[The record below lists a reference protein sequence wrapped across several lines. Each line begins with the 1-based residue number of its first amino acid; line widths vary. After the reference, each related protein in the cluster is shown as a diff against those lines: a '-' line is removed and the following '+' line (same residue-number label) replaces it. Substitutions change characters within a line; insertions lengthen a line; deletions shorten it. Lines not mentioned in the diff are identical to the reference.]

1 MKVAEFEENIK
12 KFSEIQNYA
21 PFVTFFF
28 ISWLGNTR
36 QATKTWRFSHLAL
49 TVVAWSE
56 KMLLS
61 QLTRWKQFNFLVI
74 IPIKWKKMSNTQG
87 AELTVRELL
96 QKRDVNDGDTQRA
109 DGCIYQAVVDS
120 QKNAK
125 IVEWVEIRSERTD
138 AQEFKHTC
146 LSAASIVVCLV
157 VIILLYFVV
166 KAINK

>member
-1 MKVAEFEENIK
+1 
-12 KFSEIQNYA
+12 
-21 PFVTFFF
+21 
-28 ISWLGNTR
+28 
-36 QATKTWRFSHLAL
+36 
-49 TVVAWSE
+49 
-56 KMLLS
+56 
-61 QLTRWKQFNFLVI
+61 
-74 IPIKWKKMSNTQG
+74 MSNTQG

-109 DGCIYQAVVDS
+109 DGRIYQAVVDS

-166 KAINK
+166 KSINK

>member
-1 MKVAEFEENIK
+1 MN
-12 KFSEIQNYA
+12 
-21 PFVTFFF
+21 
-28 ISWLGNTR
+28 
-36 QATKTWRFSHLAL
+36 
-49 TVVAWSE
+49 
-56 KMLLS
+56 
-61 QLTRWKQFNFLVI
+61 
-74 IPIKWKKMSNTQG
+74 NTQG

-109 DGCIYQAVVDS
+109 DGRIYQAVVDS

-157 VIILLYFVV
+157 VCILLYFVV
-166 KAINK
+166 KEVNK

>member
-1 MKVAEFEENIK
+1 
-12 KFSEIQNYA
+12 
-21 PFVTFFF
+21 
-28 ISWLGNTR
+28 
-36 QATKTWRFSHLAL
+36 
-49 TVVAWSE
+49 
-56 KMLLS
+56 
-61 QLTRWKQFNFLVI
+61 
-74 IPIKWKKMSNTQG
+74 MSNTQG

-109 DGCIYQAVVDS
+109 DGRIYQAVVDS

-157 VIILLYFVV
+157 VVILLYFAVRE
-166 KAINK
+166 INK

>member
-1 MKVAEFEENIK
+1 
-12 KFSEIQNYA
+12 
-21 PFVTFFF
+21 
-28 ISWLGNTR
+28 
-36 QATKTWRFSHLAL
+36 
-49 TVVAWSE
+49 
-56 KMLLS
+56 
-61 QLTRWKQFNFLVI
+61 
-74 IPIKWKKMSNTQG
+74 MSNTQG

-109 DGCIYQAVVDS
+109 DGRIYQAVVDS

-157 VIILLYFVV
+157 VCILLYFVV
-166 KAINK
+166 REINK